1 MMMQLIGPGMISD
14 DYQPRQD
21 AAVDAEI
28 ARELEALR
36 GLIAANE
43 KRHDEV
49 RAFNR
54 ERVVEKEHN
63 LEARLE
69 RMNEFRA
76 AMQDQAAHFVT
87 RGEFETAKAAG
98 VERAE
103 ATRANFELRLENE
116 MAPVHTTL
124 SEMGKPNWPL
134 VVSAGSVFLGA
145 CAGLWLILGLKID
158 NSVAPMQL
166 VLETVRVQGVAN
178 AERLHFIEGESAAST
193 QADTASRTDRAQLS
207 ERVHQLEGVLPTGA
221 TAVAEVSNLQTTV
234 GQIVD
239 RIQGLRTDQAR
250 QQSALV
256 EIETQFCAAD
266 TIRNLMHA
274 NDLRVESLLWAKT
287 FTGQDY
293 PITNAYYPR
302 IGRCQTAAETTGGGR

>member
-1 MMMQLIGPGMISD
+1 MISD
-14 DYQPRQD
+14 EPPLLQD
-21 AAVDAEI
+21 NEPVDAEA
-28 ARELEALR
+28 ARDIEALR
-36 GLIAANE
+36 ALIAANE

-54 ERVVEKEHN
+54 ERAVEKEQY

-116 MAPVHTTL
+116 LAPVHTTL
-124 SEMGKPNWPL
+124 GEMGKPNWPL
-134 VVSAGSVFLGA
+134 VVSAGSVFIGA
-145 CAGLWLILGLKID
+145 CAGIWLILGLKID

-166 VLETVRVQGVAN
+166 VLESVRTQGVAN
-178 AERLHFIEGESAAST
+178 TERLHFVEGEAAAST

-221 TAVAEVSNLQTTV
+221 TAVAQVANLQTTV
-234 GQIVD
+234 GQITD
-239 RIQGLRTDQAR
+239 RLQTIRTNQA
-250 QQSALV
+250 QQAAALV

-266 TIRNLMHA
+266 TMRNLMHA
-274 NDLRVESLLWAKT
+274 NDLRIESLLWAKT
-287 FTGQDY
+287 FAGETY
-293 PITNAYYPR
+293 PIGNAYYPR
-302 IGRCQTAAETTGGGR
+302 IGRCQTAAETTGNGSR